1 MGVGK
6 GRKDGQVEE
15 GRCRGFLGTVRYLLT
30 LGIETAQVKSGGL
43 GKHGVRY
50 KVRYLLER
58 FSQRV
63 SSKLLLLLTYLGTYS

>member
-1 MGVGK
+1 MDRLRRGDVEGWVLRYGK
-6 GRKDGQVEE
+6 V
-15 GRCRGFLGTVRYLLT
+15 LT

-43 GKHGVRY
+43 GKHGVKY

-58 FSQRV
+58 FPQRV